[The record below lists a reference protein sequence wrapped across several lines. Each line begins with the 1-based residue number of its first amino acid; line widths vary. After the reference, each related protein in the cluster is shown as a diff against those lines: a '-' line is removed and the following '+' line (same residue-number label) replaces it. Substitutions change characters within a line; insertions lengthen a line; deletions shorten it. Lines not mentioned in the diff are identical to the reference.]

1 MLQLFNKT
9 FWRFALGFIGI
20 LILGMGIFLVL
31 GYAEYHSRLD
41 QNTVQNTVS
50 NSPR

>member
-20 LILGMGIFLVL
+20 LVLGLGVFLVL
-31 GYAEYHSRLD
+31 GYAEFSSRAPSETA
-41 QNTVQNTVS
+41 QTTQK
-50 NSPR
+50 